1 MTIWTILAG
10 GVGVIALLG
19 AGTLL
24 LPRNVHVER
33 HARIAASPETILEL
47 AASNQGF
54 QKFNPY
60 LTSDPEL
67 KIKPF
72 GPDTGVGSGFQFDGK
87 EGKGTQTVAV
97 VTETSVRYDIDLGAM
112 GKPVQE
118 ISAESLPDGAQ
129 VTWTMDMDLGF
140 NPIARVFGLFLDGMV
155 GKTFEQG
162 LDNLA
167 SAT

>member
-24 LPRNVHVER
+24 LPKKVHVER
-33 HARIAASPETILEL
+33 HARIAASPQTILEL

-72 GPDTGVGSGFQFDGK
+72 GPDTGVGSGFHFDGK

-118 ISAESLPDGAQ
+118 ISAKSLPDGTQ

-140 NPIARVFGLFLDGMV
+140 NPVARVFGLFLDGMV